1 MGISYTF
8 INLSK
13 MPDVAAARVLVGD
26 ANNRLAAVDVTGDI
40 TIGNTGVTAIGA
52 SKVLGSMIPDDA
64 VGYFETATEVE
75 VDQGDVSP
83 VQLLAS
89 DASNDRLVMVQ
100 AIASETATGGP
111 DFDIGSVTDPNGAFD
126 DIGAGIWVA
135 GERWTG
141 FCLLPATEALLCTI
155 AAAGTAGKI
164 KFRSVVLIPKVQTAQ
179 VADDAVTSPKLDES
193 TVQYAAVEISSAEIL
208 ALFTTPKTLVATP
221 GVGKVLE
228 FISLQLALDFNTVA
242 YTTIGCGNLQVNYT
256 NAGGAAA
263 SVVQAA
269 IGFINGGA
277 DDLRLL
283 DKLELSIT
291 PVANA
296 PLVLSLAGANPAAGN
311 STIHAKVAYR
321 VLSTGL

>member
-13 MPDVAAARVLVGD
+13 MPDVPAARVLVGD
-26 ANNRLAAVDVTGDI
+26 ADNRLAAVDVTGDL

-52 SKVLGSMIPDDA
+52 NKVLGSMIPDDA

-75 VDQGDVSP
+75 VDHADASP
-83 VQLLAS
+83 KDLLAA
-89 DASNDRLVMVQ
+89 DPSNDRLIMVQ
-100 AIASETATGGP
+100 AIASETAAGGP
-111 DFDIGSVTDPNGAFD
+111 DFDVGSEITDPNGAFD
-126 DIGAGIWVA
+126 DIGVGVWVS

-141 FCLLPATEALLCTI
+141 FCLLPATEKLQCTI

-193 TVQYAAVEISSAEIL
+193 TIQYATVEIPSAEL
-208 ALFTTPKTLVATP
+208 LQLFATPKVLVASP
-221 GVGKVLE
+221 GANKVLE
-228 FISLQLALDFNTVA
+228 FVSLQLALDFGTVA
-242 YTTIGCGNLQVNYT
+242 YTTIGCGDLQVSYV
-256 NAGGAAA
+256 GGAAV

-269 IGFINGGA
+269 IGFINAAA

-291 PVANA
+291 PLAA
-296 PLVLSLAGANPAAGN
+296 TALQLTLAGANPAAGDG
-311 STIHAKVAYR
+311 TIHAKVAYR
-321 VLSTGL
+321 VYATGL